1 MELNLIDK
9 NYIKLIKELLGNGSL
24 NELNNLLTQLH
35 PEDLVVLINQLSL
48 EEQITILSQI
58 EREMLVKVLVNL
70 DEPTRD
76 LFFESYTPAEIANEF
91 IEHMDSDD
99 AAFVLAQLPEQ
110 IKDEVLSN
118 LNDITY
124 ASQLLALL
132 NYKEN
137 TAGSLMAVELVKT
150 ALNASVQSCIEEIR
164 TQAENVNSIYVV
176 YVVDEFERLV
186 GLITLKNLILA
197 SPDALIAEVCNK
209 QVISVSTSASIEEIS
224 NITRKY
230 DLVVLP
236 VVDAIGRLV
245 GRITVDDV
253 VEIMHDE
260 ADEDYQLM
268 SGITEDVVSTDKVWI
283 LSRARLPW
291 LIIGLFGGIASSR
304 FLELYEDQIR
314 IHPEMAFFMPLIAAM
329 GGNAG
334 VQSSAIV
341 VQGLVNDTLGSKN
354 IIQKILKES
363 RVALLNGLICSAII
377 LMYGYFFAPNSTMS
391 GVVSLA
397 LMTVI
402 VFASIFGTMVPML
415 LHKLKIDPA
424 IATGP
429 FITTTND
436 LLGIAIYFSL
446 GHFFYQPS

>member
-9 NYIKLIKELLGNGSL
+9 DYIKLIKELMSKGSL
-24 NELNNLLTQLH
+24 NELNNLLVQLH
-35 PEDLVVLINQLSL
+35 PEDLLVLIHQLSI
-48 EEQITILSQI
+48 EERLSILSQI
-58 EREMLVKVLVNL
+58 DRPILLKVLVNL
-70 DEPTRD
+70 DEPTRE
-76 LFFESYTPAEIANEF
+76 LFFDSYSASEIANDF

-99 AAFVLAQLPEQ
+99 AAFVLAQLSENT
-110 IKDEVLSN
+110 KDEVLNN
-118 LNDITY
+118 LSDIDY

-132 NYKEN
+132 SYKEN

-150 ALNASVQSCIEEIR
+150 SLSASVKSCIEEIR
-164 TQAENVNSIYVV
+164 KQAENVNSIYVV
-176 YVVDEFERLV
+176 YVVDDFERLV

-197 SPDALIAEVCNK
+197 SPESSIAEVCNK
-209 QVISVSTSASIEEIS
+209 QVISVPTSATIEEIS
-224 NITRKY
+224 NTTRKY

-268 SGITEDVVSTDKVWI
+268 SGITEDVVSTDKVWV

-291 LIIGLFGGIASSR
+291 LVIGLLGGIASSR

-363 RVALLNGLICSAII
+363 RVALLNGLICSVII
-377 LMYGYFFAPNSTMS
+377 LLYGYFFAPNSNMS
-391 GVVSLA
+391 GVVALA

-446 GHFFYQPS
+446 GHWFYYP

>member
-9 NYIKLIKELLGNGSL
+9 NYIKLIKELMSKGSL
-24 NELNNLLTQLH
+24 NELNNLLVQLH
-35 PEDLVVLINQLSL
+35 PEDLLVLIHQLSI
-48 EEQITILSQI
+48 EERLSILSQI
-58 EREMLVKVLVNL
+58 DRPILLKVLVNL
-70 DEPTRD
+70 DEPTRE
-76 LFFESYTPAEIANEF
+76 LFFDSYSASEIANDF

-99 AAFVLAQLPEQ
+99 AAFVLAQLSENT
-110 IKDEVLSN
+110 KDEVLNN
-118 LNDITY
+118 LSDIDY

-132 NYKEN
+132 SYKEN

-150 ALNASVQSCIEEIR
+150 SLSASVKSCIEEIR
-164 TQAENVNSIYVV
+164 KQAENVNSIYVV
-176 YVVDEFERLV
+176 YVVDDFERLV

-197 SPDALIAEVCNK
+197 SPESSIAEVCNK
-209 QVISVSTSASIEEIS
+209 QVISVPTSANIEEIS
-224 NITRKY
+224 NTTRKY

-268 SGITEDVVSTDKVWI
+268 SGITEDVVSTDKVWV

-291 LIIGLFGGIASSR
+291 LVIGLLGGIASSR

-363 RVALLNGLICSAII
+363 RVALLNGLICSVII
-377 LMYGYFFAPNSTMS
+377 LLYGYFFAPNSNMS
-391 GVVSLA
+391 GVVALA

-446 GHFFYQPS
+446 GHWFYYP